1 MMSSVVKKKMMI
13 SLLLAFITD

>member
-13 SLLLAFITD
+13 SLLAFITD